1 MRSYFATQ
9 GKRVQEGGWQSVL
22 IWANEQIQT
31 DPTPVKILTARAGD
45 RTARV
50 VAEVTQEGGRLI
62 EQGREVPLRS
72 LSGKT

>member
-9 GKRVQEGGWQSVL
+9 GKRVHADGWQGVL
-22 IWANEQIQT
+22 TWANEQIQS

-45 RTARV
+45 RTARI

-72 LSGKT
+72 LSGKA